1 MDKQQRD
8 EERRAYLKENADTI
22 MTELILQIVTVRPAN
37 VVEFIHEWSGKK
49 LSGEVIAKVKVTD
62 EVRRSMPKLVYPEE
76 VRGSARDVDGDAETL
91 KPERKSVGP
100 TQPKRDSTIAT
111 PGPVDAKKESVR
123 SVKQSVEQ
131 KRDSIR
137 SAQVPAQE
145 KMESVRS
152 VQPPVQPPAEQKR
165 DSIRSAQVPGEQK
178 MGSIRTT
185 EPPV

>member
-8 EERRAYLKENADTI
+8 EERRAYLKENADTV

-49 LSGEVIAKVKVTD
+49 LSGEVIAKVKVTE

-76 VRGSARDVDGDAETL
+76 VKGSARDVDGDAETL

-111 PGPVDAKKESVR
+111 PGPVEAKMESVR
-123 SVKQSVEQ
+123 SVQPPVEQ

-137 SAQVPAQE
+137 SAQVPA
-145 KMESVRS
+145 
-152 VQPPVQPPAEQKR
+152 EQKVESER
-165 DSIRSAQVPGEQK
+165 
-178 MGSIRTT
+178 
-185 EPPV
+185 